1 MRKQSLALELPAYV
15 WIFSHT
21 YIAVEIF
28 YMPLW
33 SLLLKF
39 GSKYYFC
46 MVWVLTA
53 EPIVNWKSRQL
64 SSCFVMSIY
73 VMVRVTIVQN
83 LQVTAALSL
92 AAACSSAGIT
102 VLYTK
107 DTDFCKHPQ
116 LTLHCGKFQIAVVF
130 AFIAWALVAVS
141 YHVMFWILLS
151 SV

>member
-1 MRKQSLALELPAYV
+1 
-15 WIFSHT
+15 
-21 YIAVEIF
+21 
-28 YMPLW
+28 
-33 SLLLKF
+33 
-39 GSKYYFC
+39 
-46 MVWVLTA
+46 
-53 EPIVNWKSRQL
+53 
-64 SSCFVMSIY
+64 
-73 VMVRVTIVQN
+73 

>member
-1 MRKQSLALELPAYV
+1 
-15 WIFSHT
+15 
-21 YIAVEIF
+21 
-28 YMPLW
+28 
-33 SLLLKF
+33 
-39 GSKYYFC
+39 

-53 EPIVNWKSRQL
+53 KPIVNWKSRQI

-73 VMVRVTIVQN
+73 VMVRITIVQN

-102 VLYTK
+102 VLYKK
-107 DTDFCKHPQ
+107 DKNFCEDPQ
-116 LTLHCGKFQIAVVF
+116 LSLNCGKFQIAVVF
-130 AFIAWALVAVS
+130 AFITWALVAVS